1 MLWKAIV
8 DCLLCYEMGWG
19 VLLLGVKLSYLL
31 CDERLCLFVF
41 YLRVKWHEKKKLVS
55 CIFCVEAGSSFL
67 GVKWH
72 EKKIVSCIFCVEAGS
87 SFLGVKWHEKK
98 IVSCIFCV
106 EAGSSFLGVKCH
118 EEVFDD
124 SLMYNEVCLFLFLGT
139 KWHEKPDCW
148 LLLLCKELLF
158 FTCGSKLARKSNC
171 WLPWGVFVYH
181 ILNMCILVWHMCLD
195 IVVSSFEIVVL
206 G

>member
-1 MLWKAIV
+1 MALKSSYWLLLMWWDFIV
-8 DCLLCYEMGWG
+8 TSRCYEKQLLTASYKMGWG

-87 SFLGVKWHEKK
+87 SFLGVK
-98 IVSCIFCV
+98 
-106 EAGSSFLGVKCH
+106 CH

-124 SLMYNEVCLFLFLGT
+124 SLMYNAVCLFLFLGT

-181 ILNMCILVWHMCLD
+181 ILNMCILIWHMCLG
-195 IVVSSFEIVVL
+195 IVVSSFVIVVL